1 MGSKTRAPKEKDY
14 APTQTEK
21 TAAAIAKADADYF
34 KKTYDPLLVEMRDK
48 AASEDVASTLRGR
61 AAADTQQALTAD
73 LDLGSVQN
81 IGDGAERALAATGQI
96 LAANTAAKG
105 AKMEDQLNV
114 LGIARGQEAGTGDA
128 LAQSARIAAST
139 DLNRVRNEQA
149 VRRAR
154 RGALMQTASAAASR
168 GMSNLASG
176 SGSPFVRQSALQ
188 LQEVPDPEGGT
199 KLVSGVTR
207 TNLLGQ
213 TTFGTP
219 QFDSKTGNFLGT
231 YDFGKN

>member
-154 RGALMQTASAAASR
+154 RGALMQTGLAAASK
-168 GMSNLASG
+168 GLSNMQTTGEFFTSESPNIMSDASG
-176 SGSPFVRQSALQ
+176 RQYKQQFNLFGNYKNK
-188 LQEVPDPEGGT
+188 PP
-199 KLVSGVTR
+199 
-207 TNLLGQ
+207 NLLGDDSD
-213 TTFGTP
+213 FV
-219 QFDSKTGNFLGT
+219 FDPSRRYLSKN
-231 YDFGKN
+231 

>member
-21 TAAAIAKADADYF
+21 TAAAIAKADSDYF

-154 RGALMQTASAAASR
+154 RGALMQTGLAAASK
-168 GMSNLASG
+168 GLSNM
-176 SGSPFVRQSALQ
+176 
-188 LQEVPDPEGGT
+188 
-199 KLVSGVTR
+199 
-207 TNLLGQ
+207 Q
-213 TTFGTP
+213 TTG
-219 QFDSKTGNFLGT
+219 QLRVAVQQWIQQSR
-231 YDFGKN
+231 

>member
-1 MGSKTRAPKEKDY
+1 MGSKTRAPQEKDY

-21 TAAAIAKADADYF
+21 TAAAIAKADSDYF

-154 RGALMQTASAAASR
+154 RGALMQTGLAAASK
-168 GMSNLASG
+168 GLSNMQTTGDFFTSENPNIMSDTS
-176 SGSPFVRQSALQ
+176 
-188 LQEVPDPEGGT
+188 EVPRQYKQQFNLFGRYNNQPPNLMASDPNF
-199 KLVSGVTR
+199 V
-207 TNLLGQ
+207 
-213 TTFGTP
+213 
-219 QFDSKTGNFLGT
+219 FDPSRRYLSKN
-231 YDFGKN
+231 